1 MRARTRRRVR
11 RGGAAC
17 RTYPPLPPCA
27 CRCIT
32 GSLYCRL
39 LVLPA
44 PCIAGSAS
52 GRSSAAG
59 SAAARSSAARSSAAR
74 SAAARSSAAY
84 FYAPAAC
91 LAAHLLVPPSA
102 ACAAASCVFAA
113 CLAACT
119 LIPPLCTLCVPSD
132 APSPP
137 LLPGHVAVGCCRPVG
152 CLCMCAGIFLSLTP
166 GNPVNPVSRPS
177 CCSIL
182 SSWRVFSAALR
193 SGPTRLTNEADL
205 RSLTKLAWAADLG
218 CWLVLLT
225 WAADLDCWPG
235 LLTHATDPRCWP
247 RCRLPRRLRSGP
259 RLRSLRPSCRASDSA
274 TGEQQEGSKR
284 VWSRAAWSQA

>member
-17 RTYPPLPPCA
+17 RAYPPLPPCA

-39 LVLPA
+39 IVLPA
-44 PCIAGSAS
+44 PCIAGSLYCRLRIWPFLCC
-52 GRSSAAG
+52 GLRCCPFLCCGLRCCPFLCCQLRFCRSSAV
-59 SAAARSSAARSSAAR
+59 R
-74 SAAARSSAAY
+74 SAAVRSSAAY

-91 LAAHLLVPPSA
+91 FAAHLLVPPSA

-113 CLAACT
+113 CLAACA
-119 LIPPLCTLCVPSD
+119 LVPPLCTLCVPSA
-132 APSPP
+132 APLPPP

-218 CWLVLLT
+218 
-225 WAADLDCWPG
+225 
-235 LLTHATDPRCWP
+235 
-247 RCRLPRRLRSGP
+247 S
-259 RLRSLRPSCRASDSA
+259 
-274 TGEQQEGSKR
+274 
-284 VWSRAAWSQA
+284 

>member
-44 PCIAGSAS
+44 PCITSSAS

-59 SAAARSSAARSSAAR
+59 SAAARPSAASSASAV
-74 SAAARSSAAY
+74 
-84 FYAPAAC
+84 P
-91 LAAHLLVPPSA
+91 LLSVLLLSVPLLPISMPLLHALRPTSWFPPSA
-102 ACAAASCVFAA
+102 ACAAVSCVFAA

-119 LIPPLCTLCVPSD
+119 LVPPLCTLRVPSA

-193 SGPTRLTNEADL
+193 SGPTRLTNEAGL
-205 RSLTKLAWAADLG
+205 RSLTKLARAADLG
-218 CWLVLLT
+218 
-225 WAADLDCWPG
+225 
-235 LLTHATDPRCWP
+235 
-247 RCRLPRRLRSGP
+247 S
-259 RLRSLRPSCRASDSA
+259 
-274 TGEQQEGSKR
+274 
-284 VWSRAAWSQA
+284 

>member
-27 CRCIT
+27 CRCIA

-91 LAAHLLVPPSA
+91 FAAHLLAPPSA
-102 ACAAASCVFAA
+102 ACAAASCVLCGMPCGLRPGSPAVHPL
-113 CLAACT
+113 CPLSC
-119 LIPPLCTLCVPSD
+119 PPLSCPATLLS
-132 APSPP
+132 
-137 LLPGHVAVGCCRPVG
+137 VAAVRWAA
-152 CLCMCAGIFLSLTP
+152 CMCAGIFLSLTP
-166 GNPVNPVSRPS
+166 GYPVNPVSRPS

-205 RSLTKLAWAADLG
+205 RSLTKLARAADLG
-218 CWLVLLT
+218 
-225 WAADLDCWPG
+225 
-235 LLTHATDPRCWP
+235 
-247 RCRLPRRLRSGP
+247 S
-259 RLRSLRPSCRASDSA
+259 
-274 TGEQQEGSKR
+274 
-284 VWSRAAWSQA
+284 

>member
-17 RTYPPLPPCA
+17 RAYPPLPPCA

-39 LVLPA
+39 IVLPA
-44 PCIAGSAS
+44 PCIAGSL
-52 GRSSAAG
+52 
-59 SAAARSSAARSSAAR
+59 
-74 SAAARSSAAY
+74 Y
-84 FYAPAAC
+84 C
-91 LAAHLLVPPSA
+91 WLLVLPAPHLAVPLLPAPLLPFLCCPFCCCPFLCCLFLCPCCMLCGPPPGS
-102 ACAAASCVFAA
+102 
-113 CLAACT
+113 
-119 LIPPLCTLCVPSD
+119 PLCRLCRCKLCLCGMPCGLRPGSPAVHPLCPLSC
-132 APSPP
+132 PPPPPP

-218 CWLVLLT
+218 
-225 WAADLDCWPG
+225 
-235 LLTHATDPRCWP
+235 
-247 RCRLPRRLRSGP
+247 S
-259 RLRSLRPSCRASDSA
+259 
-274 TGEQQEGSKR
+274 
-284 VWSRAAWSQA
+284 